1 MLAPILAQNLA
12 ALPGIRHGFFTR
24 DGGVSQ
30 RIFASLNVGL
40 GSHDE
45 RACVLE
51 NRARVA
57 RHLGAEPSHL
67 ATAYQVH
74 SPTAL
79 VIDAPISGE
88 LPRVDALV
96 TRTPGLCVAALAAD
110 CCPVLF
116 ADASAGVVAAAHAGW
131 RGALAGVVAATVTAM
146 EGIGADRARIVAAVG
161 PTISQ
166 VSYEVGS
173 EVEAAFVAADA
184 TAARFFMRPAPDARP
199 RFDLPGYVAAHLAA
213 AGVGTIEMAC
223 PCTYINDGAFF
234 SYRRTTHRGEAD
246 YGRQIS
252 AIVVA

>member
-1 MLAPILAQNLA
+1 M
-12 ALPGIRHGFFTR
+12 
-24 DGGVSQ
+24 
-30 RIFASLNVGL
+30 
-40 GSHDE
+40 
-45 RACVLE
+45 
-51 NRARVA
+51 
-57 RHLGAEPSHL
+57 
-67 ATAYQVH
+67 H

-146 EGIGADRARIVAAVG
+146 EGIGADRTRIVAAVG

-166 VSYEVGS
+166 ASYEVGP
-173 EVEAAFVAADA
+173 EMEASFVTADA
-184 TAARFFMRPAPDARP
+184 TAARFFMRPTPDARP
-199 RFDLPGYVAAHLAA
+199 RFDLPGYVAARLSA
-213 AGVGTIEMAC
+213 AGVGIIEMAA
-223 PCTYINDGAFF
+223 PCTYINEGAFF
-234 SYRRTTHRGEAD
+234 SYRRTTHRSEAD